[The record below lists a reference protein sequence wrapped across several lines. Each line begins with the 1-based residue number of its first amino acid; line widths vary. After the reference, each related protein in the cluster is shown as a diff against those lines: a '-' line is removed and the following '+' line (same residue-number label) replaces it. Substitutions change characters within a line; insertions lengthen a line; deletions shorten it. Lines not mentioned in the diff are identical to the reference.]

1 MLEEAAEVN
10 GKMTGKT
17 LIGPLVCVDFFP
29 AGRKTPKDEKST
41 NANMNPVNGI
51 LNTQCFDTRHSKS
64 QQSIT

>member
-1 MLEEAAEVN
+1 MMLEEAAEVN

-41 NANMNPVNGI
+41 NANMNPVRTDAI
-51 LNTQCFDTRHSKS
+51 PLTAKCDVFCA
-64 QQSIT
+64 